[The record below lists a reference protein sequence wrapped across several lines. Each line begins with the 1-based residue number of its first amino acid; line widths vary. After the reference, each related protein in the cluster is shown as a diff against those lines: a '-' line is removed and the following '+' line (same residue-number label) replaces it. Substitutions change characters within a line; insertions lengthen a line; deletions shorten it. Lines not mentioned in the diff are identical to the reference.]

1 MSAIVNVKLDL
12 NFIIIDCASVTFTH
26 FISQLRKIP
35 AMTLFFKCGV
45 RTLLL
50 GHVTA
55 VDAQ

>member
-12 NFIIIDCASVTFTH
+12 NFIIDCASVTFTH
-26 FISQLRKIP
+26 FISHLRKIP

-55 VDAQ
+55 VAAQ